1 MYIANGNGIDAITAG
16 AVVDVP
22 ILTVP
27 AKGTLPAST
36 ANELARLNPGK
47 VIVLGLSG
55 AVSDNM
61 VAQAVK
67 AANR

>member
-16 AVVDVP
+16 AVVDGP